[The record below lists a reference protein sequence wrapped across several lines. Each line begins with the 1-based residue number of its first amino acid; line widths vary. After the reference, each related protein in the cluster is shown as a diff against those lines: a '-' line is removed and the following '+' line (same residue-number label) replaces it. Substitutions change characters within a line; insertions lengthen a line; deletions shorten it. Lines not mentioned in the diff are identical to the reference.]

1 MKILHYL
8 RIYSKLHP
16 WYNTYIGGD
25 DMQMIGQ
32 KFGRLTVI
40 EELPERKN
48 GLIVYKCQ
56 CKCGKYTNVIG
67 RELRRGHTKSCGCLI
82 HDTITKHGKADTRLY
97 SIYQNM
103 LGRCYNKNNPRYKD
117 WGGRGIKVCDEW
129 LNDFQAFYDWAM
141 NNGYKENLTIDRI
154 DNNKGYTPSNCQWL
168 TLYEQSQNRRNT
180 LNVRYHN
187 KVQSISKWINE
198 LNLSVTRPTIYNR
211 LIKLGWNVEDA
222 FYTPNIDYKCKEK
235 SIENKL
241 RKWLANKGVYAF
253 GVLKQNKTVPDIGYH
268 QKVFNGG
275 YMCTPGIPDLSITIH
290 SIDIRIECKQES
302 GLLSAQQKHI
312 LKQILNS
319 GGYGFILKPSNYDDV
334 ICFLQ
339 AIIDHDDETK
349 KAMYQVLLGQTYEL
363 INARDRK

>member
-1 MKILHYL
+1 
-8 RIYSKLHP
+8 
-16 WYNTYIGGD
+16 
-25 DMQMIGQ
+25 MQMIGQ

-40 EELPERKN
+40 EELPERKK
-48 GLIVYKCQ
+48 GLIAYKCR
-56 CKCGKYTNVIG
+56 CDCGRYTNAIG
-67 RELRRGHTKSCGCLI
+67 RELRRGHTKSCGCLVR
-82 HDTITKHGKADTRLY
+82 DTITKHGKCDTRLY
-97 SIYQNM
+97 NIYQNM
-103 LGRCYNKNNPRYKD
+103 LNRCYNKNAPRYD
-117 WGGRGIKVCDEW
+117 DCGGRGIKVCDEW
-129 LNDFQAFYDWAM
+129 RNDFMNFYNWSM

-154 DNNKGYTPSNCQWL
+154 NNDDNYGPSNCRWL

-180 LNVRYHN
+180 LNVHYHN
-187 KVQSISKWINE
+187 KVQSLSKWIDE
-198 LNLSVTRPTIYNR
+198 LNLSVTRSTIYNR
-211 LIKLGWNVEDA
+211 LIKLGWNIEDA
-222 FYTPNIDYKCKEK
+222 FYTPNIEYKQKEK

-241 RKWLANKGVYAF
+241 RKWLAKNGIYAL

-275 YMCTPGIPDLSITIH
+275 YMTTPGIPDLSITIH
-290 SIDIRIECKQES
+290 SIDIRIECKQET

-312 LKQILNS
+312 LQQIINS

-363 INARDRK
+363 INARNRK